1 MILPGLDRQD
11 WDKDMLVGD
20 ELADAL
26 TEYAAIVARIGSG
39 DRVKINAFSAI
50 GESTEVTVVFTAAT
64 AIVAESVHSQLPELD
79 NEEVT
84 ASLRRRSSA
93 IMDPPNALDES
104 DDEQSWM
111 REMDQ

>member
-50 GESTEVTVVFTAAT
+50 GESTEVTVVFTGQQSAAHP
-64 AIVAESVHSQLPELD
+64 AIGNDGDDARLVGVGGEVQLLG
-79 NEEVT
+79 
-84 ASLRRRSSA
+84 L
-93 IMDPPNALDES
+93 
-104 DDEQSWM
+104 EQGD
-111 REMDQ
+111 RVPVRVLKPR